1 MISEEVFWVD
11 EVVFGVGEVVFG
23 AREEV
28 IMVEGLLIA
37 MALRL
42 IV

>member
-28 IMVEGLLIA
+28 IMVEGLRIA